1 MVLDCSAGFQKK
13 FINRELLPEPDL
25 TNEIIGIMTRFRD
38 ETRAFMQDIEAMHHQ
53 VLVPDDHQTFLRFI
67 WQGTDDIN
75 DESQDFMTCA
85 NLFGGILSASCSNYV
100 LRKTAI
106 DNKEVYGTDAATTL
120 FEKLLRG

>member
-1 MVLDCSAGFQKK
+1 
-13 FINRELLPEPDL
+13 
-25 TNEIIGIMTRFRD
+25 MTRFRD
-38 ETRAFMQDIEAMHHQ
+38 EKRSFLQDIEAMYHQ

-75 DESQDFMTCA
+75 DEPQDFIMFA
-85 NLFGGILSASCSNYV
+85 HVFGGILSASCSNYV
-100 LRKTAI
+100 LRKTAM